1 MAAATNPQGAPGNGG
16 NGRKQRELKLRVPE
30 TIAGGV
36 YCNTMMV
43 HHAPGEFVMDFA
55 MVVGGAGQLVARV
68 VTNPAHMKH
77 IVEALADNVRKYESA
92 HGSIEPRRKE
102 A

>member
-1 MAAATNPQGAPGNGG
+1 MATTNPQRTPGNGG
-16 NGRKQRELKLRVPE
+16 GGRKQRELKLRVPE

-43 HHAPGEFVMDFA
+43 HHTAGEFVMDFA
-55 MVVGGAGQLVARV
+55 MVLGPGGQVVARV
-68 VTNPAHMKH
+68 VTGPAHMKH
-77 IVEALADNVRKYESA
+77 IVEALADNLRKYESI
-92 HGSIEPRRKE
+92 HGPIEPRRRE